1 MTIHLQEVC
10 QICDDSFSRGQPPI
24 SMPGHWRIFSY
35 ERPVT
40 PIFVFH
46 FIIHLFVYIF
56 LNCSSFKYFRLWP
69 FNLVPKII
77 VIRGTYQFIQ
87 KMGITLYY
95 IFWKFLYDLHCLLKL
110 KRMTPYTPYRPQH
123 ASHCF
128 QTCKEIS
135 APTGA
140 WKWNAF
146 PFLFMWDWPTNQLNH
161 WQTNI
166 HLGS

>member
-1 MTIHLQEVC
+1 MQRFIFKRSATNIRAWSLAYFFIWGASDSH
-10 QICDDSFSRGQPPI
+10 IC
-24 SMPGHWRIFSY
+24 
-35 ERPVT
+35 
-40 PIFVFH
+40 FH
-46 FIIHLFVYIF
+46 FSIHLFVYIF
-56 LNCSSFKYFRLWP
+56 LNCSSFKYFRLRY

-77 VIRGTYQFIQ
+77 VIRGTYQFNQ

-135 APTGA
+135 APIGA

-146 PFLFMWDWPTNQLNH
+146 PFLFNHVRLTNQPTQPLTDQH
-161 WQTNI
+161 TFGVI
-166 HLGS
+166 GKLK